1 MTSKWGHESRS
12 AKRAARRTELTGDPK
27 RKRAPKSDVPAPL
40 RENEGAFLLREPNPR
55 AVADYL
61 LHHGAQIFCDQLIEG
76 LKRNSRTAMN
86 LFPRV
91 TRMLGVDNELVLAM
105 MIRMGFQNEQ
115 EARTAA
121 RMQQAVSN
129 LNDRDREGL
138 ALKTLQSAMRRDP
151 EARERIR
158 RVLFADAVVV
168 DPAME
173 VKP

>member
-1 MTSKWGHESRS
+1 MTGKWGHESRS

-27 RKRAPKSDVPAPL
+27 RKRAPKGDVPAVVA
-40 RENEGAFLLREPNPR
+40 EQEGAFLLREPNPR

-105 MIRMGFQNEQ
+105 MIRMGFQNES

-121 RMQQAVSN
+121 RMQQAVSG
-129 LNDRDREGL
+129 LNDRDREDL
-138 ALKTLQSAMRRDP
+138 AVRTLLSAIRRDP
-151 EARERIR
+151 EAGGRIR
-158 RVLFADAVVV
+158 AKLFPP
-168 DPAME
+168 DPAKE
-173 VKP
+173 V